1 MYSTMLQKCTT
12 SDSKSVP
19 LVTLDTLVHGFV
31 NVYPVRSSGYLHSGA
46 IRDILASIELLVA

>member
-1 MYSTMLQKCTT
+1 MLQKCTT